1 MATQQAVNM
10 DFNQFQEYINSQ
22 IQQQTA
28 SLNAQIAG
36 LEGRNQQLQAVVH
49 NLTVGQN
56 AGQQN
61 NNNNGQ
67 GVGIMVKV
75 SKPATF
81 DGSRDSDLDVWLV
94 QFKEFVV
101 LPVFRMIVK
110 QG

>member
-1 MATQQAVNM
+1 M
-10 DFNQFQEYINSQ
+10 
-22 IQQQTA
+22 
-28 SLNAQIAG
+28 
-36 LEGRNQQLQAVVH
+36 H

-75 SKPATF
+75 SKSATF
-81 DGSRDSDLDVWLV
+81 DGSRDSDPDVWL
-94 QFKEFVV
+94 FNSRSIVV